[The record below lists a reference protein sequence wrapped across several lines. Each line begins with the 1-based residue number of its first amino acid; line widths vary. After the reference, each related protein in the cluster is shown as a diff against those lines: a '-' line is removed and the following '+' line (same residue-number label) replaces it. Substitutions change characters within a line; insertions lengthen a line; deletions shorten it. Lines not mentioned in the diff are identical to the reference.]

1 LPTERGRLRRSTRR
15 REILSIL
22 YAHRQARRRLDR
34 RNASSCTLLFGNFG
48 GPDFDNFGGDAQYG
62 TPNLSWFFG
71 QNTSGPVANPCI
83 PRAEK

>member
-1 LPTERGRLRRSTRR
+1 
-15 REILSIL
+15 
-22 YAHRQARRRLDR
+22 
-34 RNASSCTLLFGNFG
+34 LLFGNFG